1 VIKRTKG
8 LLSAGLPEVVRS
20 SIARHMKVL
29 HLERAI
35 TESLD
40 EIVEE
45 RKPAPAKGK
54 SKKKKPSK

>member
-1 VIKRTKG
+1 
-8 LLSAGLPEVVRS
+8 
-20 SIARHMKVL
+20 MKVL